1 RSPESWPWSLAPTSD
16 SALRS
21 TTAGSPQAVFWTP
34 SSRPPLIQAVTSLT
48 AVCHPWHAPNHP
60 WGAKTLHLVFIE
72 LLALPTPREKAR
84 HRLSNIHRT
93 PAVNPA
99 SGPPPL
105 ASWALRINLLFVLS
119 PFFAE
124 KFPVMP

>member
-1 RSPESWPWSLAPTSD
+1 MPAGAGADCVVPSNSMQPNAISKTTIVQLSGFMTVSLK
-16 SALRS
+16 
-21 TTAGSPQAVFWTP
+21 
-34 SSRPPLIQAVTSLT
+34 QAVTSLT

-93 PAVNPA
+93 PTVNPA

-124 KFPVMP
+124 KFPVMR